1 MVELTPKLRDSDN
14 LRYKMDTLNF
24 NAINIEFI
32 YAVSF
37 FVLTYYYK

>member
-14 LRYKMDTLNF
+14 LRYAMYTLNF
-24 NAINIEFI
+24 NAINIELI
-32 YAVSF
+32 YAVL